1 MYLIFKWY
9 YLFFCADSVDEIVDE
24 IDKCHRELKCDRTA
38 TEINAQQRY
47 MFLVEST
54 LGLCWHIGIA
64 MFLILAMTQPVWTK
78 NKLPFHCIHPF
89 NWHDPERHPLA
100 HIISYIWQCLV
111 LTYNMI
117 SILYME
123 LLSSHIFTQLGCN
136 LKILCLEFQ
145 GLTKL
150 SRNNEELFRR
160 ELYRSVEFHQ
170 RILSLVDRTNRV
182 FYAPMIMQMIASF
195 LMISLSTFVSLVAR
209 HEPSVA
215 ARFVIFMVLS
225 FLHLSYWCIA
235 GDMVTEHSQK
245 VAHAAYEVYE
255 WLPYKPEVQRDVM
268 FVIQRAQLPLSMVA
282 SPFPPF
288 NLFSYMSILKQCYT
302 ILTVLLESLD

>member
-1 MYLIFKWY
+1 MF
-9 YLFFCADSVDEIVDE
+9 DS
-24 IDKCHRELKCDRTA
+24 
-38 TEINAQQRY
+38 
-47 MFLVEST
+47 
-54 LGLCWHIGIA
+54 
-64 MFLILAMTQPVWTK
+64 LALSQPLWTK
-78 NKLPFHCIHPF
+78 QKLPFHAIYPF
-89 NWHDPERHPLA
+89 NWHDPEKHPLA
-100 HIISYIWQCLV
+100 YIIVYIWQCFV
-111 LTYNMI
+111 LTYNLTCV
-117 SILYME
+117 LYIDS
-123 LLSSHIFTQLGCN
+123 LCVHIFLQLGCN
-136 LKILCLEFQ
+136 LKILCLELQ
-145 GLTKL
+145 SLCQL
-150 SRNNEELFRR
+150 SRKNEQVFRQ
-160 ELYRSVEFHQ
+160 ELYRLIEFHQ
-170 RILSLVDRTNRV
+170 RIISLVDRTNRV